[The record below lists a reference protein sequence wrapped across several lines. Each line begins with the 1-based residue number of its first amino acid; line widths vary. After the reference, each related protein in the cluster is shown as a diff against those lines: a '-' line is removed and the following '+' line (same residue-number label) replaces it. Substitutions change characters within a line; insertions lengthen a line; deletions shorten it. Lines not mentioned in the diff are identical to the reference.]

1 MNIEFLPLAKLEL
14 DDAIEYYEL
23 QLEGLGKRFKEEV
36 RNSINR
42 ISIFPKAWTVIR
54 PNIRKCVMHKFPYN
68 ILYSIQKNTILIIA
82 ISHHHRQPE
91 YWIDR

>member
-23 QLEGLGKRFKEEV
+23 QLEGLGKRYKEEV
-36 RNSINR
+36 RTSINR
-42 ISIFPKAWTVIR
+42 ISVFPNSWTIIR

-68 ILYSIQKNTILIIA
+68 ILYSIQESTILIIA
-82 ISHHHRQPE
+82 IAHHHRRPD
-91 YWIDR
+91 YWVN

>member
-23 QLEGLGKRFKEEV
+23 QLEGLGKRYKEEV
-36 RNSINR
+36 RISINR

-68 ILYSIQKNTILIIA
+68 ILYSVQENTILIIA
-82 ISHHHRQPE
+82 IAHHHRQPD

>member
-14 DDAIEYYEL
+14 DDAIKYYEL
-23 QLEGLGKRFKEEV
+23 QLEDLGKRYKEEV
-36 RNSINR
+36 RTSINR

-68 ILYSIQKNTILIIA
+68 ILYSIQENTILIIA
-82 ISHHHRQPE
+82 IAHHHRQPD